1 MSEYH
6 TFMRK
11 WNKDEGI
18 NSFYGSDKE
27 RFLRDWNEF
36 KIRANPPKAK
46 GLAPR
51 EPEAPPEPE
60 GSPPLT
66 QRQQDRIDRIRK
78 EREDDRK
85 WKQKI
90 ELEDMAGEDIN
101 RAKGRTI
108 EDRIAKLPDELK
120 RYAYQFVKPKKNE
133 VIEKIKDEL
142 KNWYAYWRAVVYYPV
157 DYWETNID
165 SRVPSKLKKLET
177 IGKEYA
183 RSLEKYVS
191 MLEKYEPSY
200 EEPYYEDVEY
210 WDLSRINIE
219 IDRDDNSIST
229 TGTLPT
235 IKDAKQA
242 IAEKNKEM
250 DALFK
255 QLNG

>member
-1 MSEYH
+1 MTEYH

-11 WNKDEGI
+11 WNQEEGI
-18 NSFYGSDKE
+18 NSFYGSDKG
-27 RFLRDWNEF
+27 RFLKDWNEF

-46 GLAPR
+46 ALAPK
-51 EPEAPPEPE
+51 EPEVP
-60 GSPPLT
+60 PPLM

-78 EREDDRK
+78 EREDERK
-85 WKQKI
+85 RKQNI

-120 RYAYQFVKPKKNE
+120 RYAYEFVKPKKNE
-133 VIEKIKDEL
+133 VIKKIKDEL
-142 KNWYAYWRAVVYYPV
+142 LNWYAYWRAVFYFPT
-157 DYWETNID
+157 DYWTGNIG
-165 SRVPSKLKKLET
+165 SKTPSKLKKLET

-200 EEPYYEDVEY
+200 EEPYYEDVDAS
-210 WDLSRINIE
+210 DLSRINIE
-219 IDRDDNSIST
+219 IDTDDNSIST

-235 IKDAKQA
+235 ITKEKKD
-242 IAEKNKEM
+242 IAEKNKQM
-250 DALFK
+250 DELFK
-255 QLNG
+255 QLNR